1 MTHHPFF
8 RRIQSEKTGPTD
20 DERIQSLAVLPPPEH
35 LIRFFPINDTPIE
48 ALVTATRER
57 ARRIMRG
64 ADLTRSEE
72 RRVGKECRS
81 RWSPYH

>member
-48 ALVTATRER
+48 ALIWKA
-57 ARRIMRG
+57 AAFHILK
-64 ADLTRSEE
+64 AS
-72 RRVGKECRS
+72 ECRHQS
-81 RWSPYH
+81 SDRL